1 MLPTFDCLPG
11 RVLRKLVVLLCLI
24 SPLLVHGQGLTSTA
38 PADNPFATDTSEP
51 PGPSPDFSS
60 ARSFRPYSSERS
72 QNRVPAMQPE
82 FADSSGFNWTQF
94 FNSAVETGSRFA
106 EPRLFMNN
114 GPSGMGGGSLLHAG
128 SASGGLGDS
137 FNLSSRG
144 MNFDAKSAGL
154 DLHLSV
160 QSMFPNG
167 FSPRAG
173 GSSFAGSGWGSTGG
187 GGLDSPGGMSNLG
200 GRDPQKGSGARVSLQ
215 LKF

>member
-1 MLPTFDCLPG
+1 VSPTFDCLPG
-11 RVLRKLVVLLCLI
+11 RVLWRLVVLLCLA
-24 SPLLVHGQGLTSTA
+24 SPLLAHGQASPA
-38 PADNPFATDTSEP
+38 PANNPFAANTSAP
-51 PGPSPDFSS
+51 SDPSPGFSS
-60 ARSFRPYSSERS
+60 ARSFRPYSGERS
-72 QNRVPAMQPE
+72 RVPAMQPE
-82 FADSSGFNWTQF
+82 FTDSSGFNWTQF
-94 FNSAVETGSRFA
+94 FKSAAEIGTRFA

-114 GPSGMGGGSLLHAG
+114 GQGGMGGGSLFHAG

-144 MNFDAKSAGL
+144 MNFDTKSAGL

-160 QSMFPNG
+160 QTMFPNG

-173 GSSFAGSGWGSTGG
+173 GSSFAGSGWGGTGE
-187 GGLDSPGGMSNLG
+187 GGLASPGGMGNLG